1 MKTVTSLLVISS
13 LCFGT
18 SLSEPINTSL
28 VVYNANRA
36 LVHETREVSLQKKD
50 TFIIYDNVANSIDAD
65 SVNVKLPTSVKLISQ
80 QYRYDQLSLHKLL
93 EANVNK
99 EVKIKISDHKQ
110 QKVTLLSTSGLVQD
124 KRGEVFSVKAQDI
137 IFDNLPSTLFS
148 KPSLVW
154 NVNVARNSSGMMSL
168 DYLISNISFTSN
180 YTLNIE
186 KNSAD
191 LTGWMSVKNNS
202 GKSFKDV
209 SLSFLAGD
217 VNFANKST
225 PRVYKAM
232 AVMAESD
239 SVAVQEQSFS
249 GYHHYKLPFKV
260 DLSDHQT
267 TQVKFLSLE
276 GVKIKRSYIANLQN
290 PLYFR
295 GEQQSSAIQQ
305 ISFKAPKQPLPSG
318 TMRIYGK
325 LDSESVLLGESHIN
339 HTPKNKSVDLSIG
352 KEFDLKV
359 TQTLMQRDE
368 QKHSL
373 YAKLLYTLTNASKEK
388 KTLTLHV
395 PFEKSATSKVTSQE
409 KYSYTKGNLVTFII
423 ELKPNTTK
431 QFKVEFQR
439 KR

>member
-1 MKTVTSLLVISS
+1 MKTLSSLLVLSS
-13 LCFGT
+13 LCFGA
-18 SLSEPINTSL
+18 SLSEPTNTSL

-36 LVHETREVSLQKKD
+36 LVHETREVSLDKKD
-50 TFIIYDNVANSIDAD
+50 TFIIYDNVANTIDTD
-65 SVNVKLPTSVKLISQ
+65 SVNVKLPTGVKLISQ

-93 EANVNK
+93 EANLNK

-124 KRGEVFSVKAQDI
+124 QRGEVFSTNVQNI
-137 IFDNLPSTLFS
+137 IFDDVPSSLFA
-148 KPSLVW
+148 KPSLIY
-154 NVNVARNSSGMMSL
+154 NVDVAKDSSGVMEL
-168 DYLISNISFTSN
+168 NYLISNISFTSN

-191 LTGWMSVKNNS
+191 LAGWMSVKNNS
-202 GKSFKDV
+202 GKSFQNA

-217 VNFANKST
+217 VNFANKPT
-225 PRVYKAM
+225 PRAYKAM
-232 AVMAESD
+232 AMMAESD
-239 SVAVQEQSFS
+239 ALAVQEQSFS

-260 DLSDHQT
+260 DLSDQQT

-295 GEQQSSAIQQ
+295 GEQQSSVTQQ

-318 TMRIYGK
+318 TMRVYGK
-325 LDSESVLLGESHIN
+325 LDGESVLLGESQIN
-339 HTPKNKSVDLSIG
+339 HTPKNAQVDLNIG

-359 TQTLMQRDE
+359 TQTLLQRDE

-373 YAKLLYTLTNASKEK
+373 YAKLLYTLKNSSKEK
-388 KTLTLHV
+388 KTFTLQV
-395 PFEKSATSKVTSQE
+395 PFEKSNTSKVTSQE